1 MSIDDLPVSLLA
13 EILFQLPCESVTRFK
28 SVSKRWLALISDPS
42 FVKLTRGTLFFQSEF
57 QHETENFTMSVEH
70 SGVKS
75 RSFSSSFVPCYQE
88 PIKTDDGGPVVVGTH
103 NDLVL
108 YCATRCQQREYDIC
122 NPHTKR
128 WVGLPPAPQ
137 CQFAFVEVGFLCDT
151 DYNKKEDDKRKHSS
165 SIFNAYE
172 YRYVVV
178 RILHTLPCSTRKFEV
193 EIFSSETG
201 EWRKSVVSYSSGIK
215 GYGASVFCGHSIA
228 YNGMLYWAGYIGV
241 VARMDPFNKNS
252 TTSIGVGDITVDK
265 FLFTAFDKR
274 VDDHISTEHY
284 RLGVWQGRLRMCHV
298 FVPLVPR
305 CPTKLILSIWELK
318 EEEETAADG
327 GEKWCLIERVST
339 DQMVSEDPPIT
350 KWLNSW
356 KDWYVNVLGLDPNNE
371 EIVYLHML
379 QLIVICNIRTRT
391 LKIARRGAAP
401 PWIECFPFELP
412 CWPTPLTNLP

>member
-28 SVSKRWLALISDPS
+28 SVSKRWLAFISDPS

-75 RSFSSSFVPCYQE
+75 RSFSLSFVPCYQE

-108 YCATRCQQREYDIC
+108 CCATRCQQREYYIC

-151 DYNKKEDDKRKHSS
+151 DYNKKEDDKKKHSS

-172 YRYVVV
+172 YRY
-178 RILHTLPCSTRKFEV
+178 V

-215 GYGASVFCGHSIA
+215 
-228 YNGMLYWAGYIGV
+228 
-241 VARMDPFNKNS
+241 
-252 TTSIGVGDITVDK
+252 
-265 FLFTAFDKR
+265 
-274 VDDHISTEHY
+274 DDHISTEHY

-318 EEEETAADG
+318 EEETAADG